1 MRFIETDF
9 FTNQLKELK
18 QNKHKKIFDDYNG
31 FKKHFS
37 LDTSVCLFWTCYKSR
52 RKNSSI
58 GIGKRWWLRIILLA
72 NKDKNIAIP
81 LLIYSKKIQQDTN
94 KKEIE
99 KAMKIVLEQIK

>member
-37 LDTSVCLFWTCYKSR
+37 LDTSVCLF
-52 RKNSSI
+52 
-58 GIGKRWWLRIILLA
+58 
-72 NKDKNIAIP
+72 
-81 LLIYSKKIQQDTN
+81 
-94 KKEIE
+94 
-99 KAMKIVLEQIK
+99 